1 MGTKWYVLFML
12 HLERQEAKLAHND
25 FKNSYIAGAD
35 DFALTGSKKNKSKIA
50 IREKPKQLLH
60 PIDLQCR

>member
-1 MGTKWYVLFML
+1 MVCTIYVTSWKT
-12 HLERQEAKLAHND
+12 EEAKLAHND

-50 IREKPKQLLH
+50 IREKPKQLLQ
-60 PIDLQCR
+60 PIELQCR